1 MRYIA
6 FKRYQIL
13 ISFDVVIA
21 GKKNPAGESGELKQI
36 VVVIDHILSK
46 GNQPLSNIIPAL
58 REMRNYFLLIK
69 SFVNITEYP
78 LSLYGKRCETGTGG
92 I

>member
-1 MRYIA
+1 MCAMVPDCR
-6 FKRYQIL
+6 Q
-13 ISFDVVIA
+13 
-21 GKKNPAGESGELKQI
+21 KNPAGESGEVKWI

>member
-1 MRYIA
+1 MWWLQA
-6 FKRYQIL
+6 
-13 ISFDVVIA
+13 
-21 GKKNPAGESGELKQI
+21 KKNPAGESGEVKSI

-46 GNQPLSNIIPAL
+46 GYQPLSNIIPVL

>member
-6 FKRYQIL
+6 FKRHLIL

-21 GKKNPAGESGELKQI
+21 GKKNPAGESGEVKSI

-46 GNQPLSNIIPAL
+46 GYQPLNNIIPVL

-78 LSLYGKRCETGTGG
+78 LSLYGKRCETGTWG